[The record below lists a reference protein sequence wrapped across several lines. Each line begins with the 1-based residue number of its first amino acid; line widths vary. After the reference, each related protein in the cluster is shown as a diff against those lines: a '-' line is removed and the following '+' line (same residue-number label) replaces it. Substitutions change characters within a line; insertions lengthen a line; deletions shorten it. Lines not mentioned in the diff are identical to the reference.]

1 MSLSQEIVDSIIAR
15 NNLNAKEKIY
25 DALYGIASEKIG
37 MRQVELAQNMFAS
50 GNYEDEDDYY
60 EEGESVDEYDDDYYE
75 EGESVD
81 EYDDED
87 DDDQVPEDEY
97 EQ

>member
-15 NNLNAKEKIY
+15 NNINANEKIY

-37 MRQVELAQNMFAS
+37 MRKVEIAQNMFAT

-60 EEGESVDEYDDDYYE
+60 EEGDTVAEYEDE
-75 EGESVD
+75 
-81 EYDDED
+81 

>member
-1 MSLSQEIVDSIIAR
+1 MALSQEIVDSIISR
-15 NNLNAKEKIY
+15 NNLNANEKIY
-25 DALYGIASEKIG
+25 DALYGVASEKIG
-37 MRQVELAQNMFAS
+37 MRRVELAQNMFAS

-60 EEGESVDEYDDDYYE
+60 EEGDD
-75 EGESVD
+75 VA
-81 EYDDED
+81 EYDDE

>member
-15 NNLNAKEKIY
+15 NNLNANEKIY

-60 EEGESVDEYDDDYYE
+60 EEGD
-75 EGESVD
+75 SVD

>member
-15 NNLNAKEKIY
+15 NNVNANEKIY
-25 DALYGIASEKIG
+25 DALYGLASEKIG
-37 MRQVELAQNMFAS
+37 MRKVEIAQNMFAS

-60 EEGESVDEYDDDYYE
+60 EQGEPVVEYE
-75 EGESVD
+75 N
-81 EYDDED
+81 ED
-87 DDDQVPEDEY
+87 DVPEEEY

>member
-15 NNLNAKEKIY
+15 NNVNANEKIY
-25 DALYGIASEKIG
+25 DALYGIASDKIG
-37 MRQVELAQNMFAS
+37 MRRVELAQNMFAS

-60 EEGESVDEYDDDYYE
+60 EEGEEVVEYE
-75 EGESVD
+75 
-81 EYDDED
+81 DED
-87 DDDQVPEDEY
+87 QEPEDEY

>member
-15 NNLNAKEKIY
+15 NNVNANEKIY
-25 DALYGIASEKIG
+25 DALFGIASEKIG
-37 MRQVELAQNMFAS
+37 MRKVELAQNMFAS

-60 EEGESVDEYDDDYYE
+60 EEGESVE
-75 EGESVD
+75 